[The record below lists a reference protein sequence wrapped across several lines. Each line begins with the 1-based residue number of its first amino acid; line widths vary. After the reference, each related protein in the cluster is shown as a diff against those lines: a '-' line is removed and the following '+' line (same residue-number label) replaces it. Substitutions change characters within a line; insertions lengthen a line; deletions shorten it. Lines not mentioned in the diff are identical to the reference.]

1 MKFKNVVSVGLATIT
16 PVCGVLPTTM
26 QVFAAEDNEV
36 DNTKL
41 DFSEIKLP
49 ENEYVNMYTPDDGRT
64 YPITMEK
71 GVYPN
76 SKFKSDWMGI
86 SADDIWAE
94 GDFAVTSEKSDSFG
108 NSIIVASK
116 TVGEHTLV
124 QTTASDELE
133 NTVLVIRQVIDKAS
147 NDVAAT
153 QYEVAP
159 IVEMGTDGQTKFEH
173 ITYKSYM
180 SKLLNWVDEDLIT
193 SETLSKSHN
202 SDGSFKE
209 ATVTVNYTS
218 GRKKVTKIKA
228 EGTNQVTSISVF
240 EHDNDEDAVAK
251 QTYSITNGETISQ
264 ATIDS
269 EFKKLLAEWAQYL
282 PESKTNIGS
291 GNVFSYDVSPEKYTR
306 DERTNGVGVYDREG
320 MNQIAIILNDA
331 AISVQTAENVMDLE
345 GRISAAQMVL
355 ATVNKAD
362 ELGEDEKEELDKA
375 KEEAQNKINDSFE
388 LSDYR
393 ENEQALI
400 SEIVR
405 LAFENLDKAVT
416 VDECENIA
424 NTAVNAIKEVETDKQ
439 LTEKEE
445 EALKT
450 AREKA
455 KAEIKAYI
463 PWDSFT
469 SSSETESLTKAYE
482 DACAEIDDA
491 KSEDEINKVVK
502 DMKTF
507 IDELVKE
514 LKDKASEAEIKAA
527 REAAIKEMNDYLNG
541 KTYESAQQKTI
552 DELKANYIEKVN
564 KATTSAEITRIVKE
578 FKSKVDEVKTAEQVA
593 KEAKELATQKE
604 EAKKEIRKAVEGKE
618 YRETQAKQV
627 EDLLDEYDQ
636 KINAAKTK
644 EELDAIVKEAIAK
657 LSQVKTDAQLKAE
670 GNTDPTGAETGKE
683 DGTSDAVKTGD
694 IAPIAG
700 LGVLGSIAGIAT
712 LINRKKRK

>member
-1 MKFKNVVSVGLATIT
+1 MKLRNVVSVGLATIT
-16 PVCGVLPTTM
+16 PLCGVLPTTM
-26 QVFAAEDNEV
+26 QVFAAEEDNKV

-41 DFSEIKLP
+41 NFSEIKLP

-76 SKFKSDWMGI
+76 YKFKSDWMGT
-86 SADDIWAE
+86 SANDIWSE

-108 NSIIVASK
+108 NSIVIASK
-116 TVGEHTLV
+116 TVGDNTLI

-133 NTVLVIRQVIDKAS
+133 NTVLVIRQVVDKAS
-147 NDVAAT
+147 NDVIAT

-193 SETLSKSHN
+193 SETLSKSYN

-218 GRKKVTKIKA
+218 GRKKVTRIKA
-228 EGTNQVTSISVF
+228 EGSNQVTSITVS
-240 EHDNDEDAVAK
+240 ENDKDIAK

-264 ATIDS
+264 STIDS
-269 EFKKLLAEWAQYL
+269 EYKKLLAEWAQYL
-282 PESKTNIGS
+282 PETKTNIGS

-355 ATVNKAD
+355 ATVNKANEPSQND
-362 ELGEDEKEELDKA
+362 KEELAKA
-375 KEEAQNKINDSFE
+375 KKEAQDKINDSFE

-405 LAFENLDKAVT
+405 LAFENIEKAVS
-416 VDECENIA
+416 VDECQNLA
-424 NTAVNAIKEVETDKQ
+424 NTAINAIKNVETDKQ

-469 SSSETESLTKAYE
+469 SSSETQSLTKAYE
-482 DACAEIDDA
+482 DACSEIDDA
-491 KSEDEINKVVK
+491 KTEEEIKKVVS
-502 DMKTF
+502 DMKVF
-507 IDELVKE
+507 IDELVASMK
-514 LKDKASEAEIKAA
+514 KDASEAELKTA
-527 REAAIKEMNDYLNG
+527 REAAIKEMNEYLNG

-552 DELKANYIEKVN
+552 DELKTSYTEKVN
-564 KATTSAEITRIVKE
+564 KATSSADITKLVKE

-627 EDLLDEYDQ
+627 EDLLEEYDK

-644 EELDAIVKEAIAK
+644 EELDAVVKEAIAK

-670 GNTDPTGAETGKE
+670 GNTDPTGADTGKS

-712 LINRKKRK
+712 FMNKKKRK

>member
-1 MKFKNVVSVGLATIT
+1 MKLRNVVSVGLATIT
-16 PVCGVLPTTM
+16 PLCGVLPTTM
-26 QVFAAEDNEV
+26 QVLAAEEDNKV

-41 DFSEIKLP
+41 NFSEIKLP

-76 SKFKSDWMGI
+76 YKFKSDWMGT
-86 SADDIWAE
+86 SANDIWSE
-94 GDFAVTSEKSDSFG
+94 GDFVVTSEKSDSFG
-108 NSIIVASK
+108 NSIVIASK
-116 TVGEHTLV
+116 TVGANTLV

-133 NTVLVIRQVIDKAS
+133 NTVLVIRQVVDKAS
-147 NDVAAT
+147 NDVIAT

-193 SETLSKSHN
+193 SETLSKSYN

-218 GRKKVTKIKA
+218 GRKKVTRIKA
-228 EGTNQVTSISVF
+228 KGSNQVTSITVS
-240 EHDNDEDAVAK
+240 ENDKDVAK

-264 ATIDS
+264 STIDS
-269 EFKKLLAEWAQYL
+269 EYKKLLAEWAQYL
-282 PESKTNIGS
+282 PETKTNIGS

-355 ATVNKAD
+355 ATVNKANEPSQD
-362 ELGEDEKEELDKA
+362 DKEELVKA
-375 KEEAQNKINDSFE
+375 KKEAQDKINDSFE

-405 LAFENLDKAVT
+405 LAFENIEKAVS
-416 VDECENIA
+416 VDECQNLA
-424 NTAVNAIKEVETDKQ
+424 NTAINAIKNVETDKQ

-469 SSSETESLTKAYE
+469 SSSETQSLTKAYE
-482 DACAEIDDA
+482 DACSEIDDA
-491 KSEDEINKVVK
+491 KSEDEIKKVVS
-502 DMKTF
+502 DMKVF
-507 IDELVKE
+507 IDELVASMK
-514 LKDKASEAEIKAA
+514 KDASEAELKTA
-527 REAAIKEMNDYLNG
+527 REAAIKEMNEYLNG

-552 DELKANYIEKVN
+552 DELKTSYTEKVN
-564 KATTSAEITRIVKE
+564 KATSSADITKLVKE

-627 EDLLDEYDQ
+627 ENLLEEYDK

-644 EELDAIVKEAIAK
+644 EELDAVVKEAIAK

-670 GNTDPTGAETGKE
+670 GNTDPTGADTGKS

-712 LINRKKRK
+712 FMNKKKRK